1 MILGFYFVGDGKPSI
16 VKKEYD
22 QKRFPKHILRIYL
35 CCCWH
40 FSHPKPQMHSL
51 HPGKKSSLNTSSIIV
66 LSSSDFLHDLLTV
79 LLIEHWV
86 AFLFYFL
93 FICFSSRLK
102 IQKKKKTCDCVLGF
116 YVLNDFPHVCIV
128 GMLNNAN
135 YWWCNGYDM
144 ILKGLS
150 HLQRSK
156 LGERESFFL
165 VKSKKIWTHP
175 RVTNSDQRGRNSS
188 YHEPPVFPSIPMGQH
203 FLWRLYMKKEG
214 KTPGTLLSI

>member
-1 MILGFYFVGDGKPSI
+1 MIYWLYFSLNIEWYFYFTS
-16 VKKEYD
+16 
-22 QKRFPKHILRIYL
+22 YL
-35 CCCWH
+35 
-40 FSHPKPQMHSL
+40 F
-51 HPGKKSSLNTSSIIV
+51 
-66 LSSSDFLHDLLTV
+66 
-79 LLIEHWV
+79 
-86 AFLFYFL
+86 AFHLGWKF
-93 FICFSSRLK
+93 
-102 IQKKKKTCDCVLGF
+102 KKKKPCDCVLGF

-175 RVTNSDQRGRNSS
+175 RVTNSDQGGRNSS